1 MTKPAAKESTAPV
14 DSRPRPAGAP
24 TAHWI
29 AVALCAL
36 AGFFVFQFFGN
47 ATRGYI
53 DTNSL
58 FYWWGYQWANPASE
72 SEHGWLILAVA
83 VWLLWRSLRS
93 AERGAPSANELRRTE
108 GGMPS
113 PSRGTLS
120 AEGGMPGERNASE
133 AGSPGNSD
141 YPLPTN
147 HYPLISAA
155 SAALLGGL
163 ALHLLGYAMQQTRI
177 SIIGCLV
184 FTWGVIA
191 FAGGPRWGRAAVFPI
206 AFMLFAIPI
215 NMFGD
220 LGFRLRSAV
229 IEVAYPLARASGI
242 DVIRNGTQLLA
253 PDGSYSYDVVEAC
266 SGMRSLTALA
276 ALSLLVGYLNF
287 RAWWMR
293 LLIGALSL
301 PYAYVGNVVRIYAII
316 IAGEWRG
323 QAAGALVHD
332 VFGVLIFL
340 IVLGLVQLTVNW
352 VQKRGW
358 GEPEIEVSGKGE
370 GARGQEGGDR
380 GQDRGQRADGMRRSW
395 VVAGFVV
402 ISAAGV
408 TAAAAKLD
416 VIQVSPRTG
425 VKLAADGLNPV
436 RLPNYLGAD
445 WAGQDAEVSE
455 VERRTL
461 PPDTGYSRKN
471 YVSLTDRRNSVFVS
485 IVLSG
490 RDRTSIHRP
499 EICLEGQGWTIRR
512 SDRHAFER
520 PAIDARSRYGL
531 QPVTLLRIDREVRV
545 EDGRTVKV
553 PGLLAYWFVG
563 ADKTVASNLGRLMH
577 SSIDRLRHLQA
588 HRWAYVIVQTHALDG
603 EEAALAR
610 MQEVIGQS
618 VAAFQEPVPPG
629 WEP

>member
-1 MTKPAAKESTAPV
+1 M
-14 DSRPRPAGAP
+14 
-24 TAHWI
+24 
-29 AVALCAL
+29 L
-36 AGFFVFQFFGN
+36 AGFVVFQFFGN

-53 DTNSL
+53 DTRSL

-72 SEHGWLILAVA
+72 SEHGWLILAVSA
-83 VWLLWRSLRS
+83 WLLVRALR
-93 AERGAPSANELRRTE
+93 AAKGE
-108 GGMPS
+108 GQSGKGS
-113 PSRGTLS
+113 GT
-120 AEGGMPGERNASE
+120 RNAEE
-133 AGSPGNSD
+133 AGSQPSTSSHQLRAW
-141 YPLPTN
+141 PAP
-147 HYPLISAA
+147 AA
-155 SAALLGGL
+155 MVAGL

-177 SIIGCLV
+177 SIIGFLV
-184 FTWGVIA
+184 FSWGVIA
-191 FAGGPRWGRAAVFPI
+191 FAGGPRWGRAAVFPV
-206 AFMLFAIPI
+206 AFMMFAIPI
-215 NMFGD
+215 NLFGD

-229 IEVAYPLARASGI
+229 IELAYPLARASGVE
-242 DVIRNGTQLLA
+242 VIRNGTQLVA

-293 LLIGALSL
+293 LLVGALSV
-301 PYAYVGNVVRIYAII
+301 PYAYVGNVIRIYAII

-323 QAAGALVHD
+323 QAAGAMVHD

-340 IVLGLVQLTVNW
+340 IVLGLVQLTVMW

-358 GEPEIEVSGKGE
+358 GEPETDGNGE
-370 GARGQEGGDR
+370 GKRGEATGERGQEKGER
-380 GQDRGQRADGMRRSW
+380 GQDEAERGRGTVTPRRPLAVGA
-395 VVAGFVV
+395 VVVV
-402 ISAAGV
+402 LSIGVMAA
-408 TAAAAKLD
+408 TAKLD

-436 RLPNYLGAD
+436 RLPNFLRDAD
-445 WAGQDAEVSE
+445 WLGQDAEVSE

-471 YVSLTDRRNSVFVS
+471 YVSLRDRRNTVFVS

-499 EICLEGQGWTIRR
+499 EICLEGQGWTIR
-512 SDRHAFER
+512 SGGRHVFER
-520 PAIDARSRYGL
+520 PAIEDGARYGL
-531 QPVTLLRIDREVRV
+531 QPVTLLRIDREFRV

-553 PGLLAYWFVG
+553 PALLAYWFVG
-563 ADKTVASNLGRLMH
+563 ADKTVSSNMGRLMH

-610 MQEVIGQS
+610 MQDVIGQT
-618 VAAFQEPVPPG
+618 VPTFQEPVPPG
-629 WEP
+629 WEL